1 MGGDLMVLCSP
12 CSNSWWNMFDLINLL
27 NANIFGREDGVEG
40 MAFVS
45 VLIECRFLCH
55 VSIATNPCRFWPFSN
70 YSSSAVETLY
80 MTLLF
85 LCGARRHW
93 KLRYMFFL
101 IPCRSVNYFMTC
113 YGRVFWVWTQ
123 SAIRNNFIINLA
135 WIIDAVMCLTSLIAP
150 IEI

>member
-1 MGGDLMVLCSP
+1 MLLQCNINEWLYTFVRWIIWGLTWVNYTHWIVAMSYISCINWVERKYFVNGGDLMVLCSP

-93 KLRYMFFL
+93 KLR
-101 IPCRSVNYFMTC
+101 
-113 YGRVFWVWTQ
+113 
-123 SAIRNNFIINLA
+123 
-135 WIIDAVMCLTSLIAP
+135 
-150 IEI
+150 